1 MQPLILP
8 IAIMSGVAAAFAIGW
23 LIFDEVLRERWLTG
37 KRLAERFR
45 ANGEENRKRSPLF
58 RDLKILQDQTRQ
70 DQLSLREKFALALER
85 AGLNVAIERFFLIAG
100 AAGLVGGFTAYFACP
115 FPLMTV
121 PATLIAFVIPFFYVE
136 YKRRIRIQS
145 LCRQLPEAFDQLKRA
160 VKSGQTLASAMQV
173 VAADMPA
180 PLSEEF
186 STCCKQQQLG
196 LSTQAALHDLARRTG
211 VMELQIFSVAM
222 LVQRDSGGNSIELLN
237 NLAEMVRGR
246 LNLVAR
252 VKALTGEGRMQATVL
267 AILPIAAFAAIM
279 ALDPEYAK
287 PLLDRPQLLI
297 AIATAQILG
306 MLWIRKIVNVE
317 Y

>member
-1 MQPLILP
+1 MQPLILT
-8 IAIMSGVAAAFAIGW
+8 IAIMSGIAAAVAIGW

-37 KRLAERFR
+37 RRLADRFR
-45 ANGEENRKRSPLF
+45 AAGEESCKRSPLF

-70 DQLSLREKFALALER
+70 DQPSLREKLALTLER
-85 AGLNVAIERFFLIAG
+85 AGLNVAIERFILLAG
-100 AAGLVGGFTAYFACP
+100 VAGLMGGITAYFLCP

-121 PATLIAFVIPFFYVE
+121 PAALFAFVVPFFYVE
-136 YKRRIRIQS
+136 YKRRTRIQC

-160 VKSGQTLASAMQV
+160 VKSGQTIAGAMQV

-186 STCCKQQQLG
+186 SICCKQQQLG
-196 LSTQAALHDLARRTG
+196 LSTHAALHDLARRTG

-222 LVQRDSGGNSIELLN
+222 LVQRDSGGNCIELLN

-252 VKALTGEGRMQATVL
+252 VKALTGEGRMQAMVLTV
-267 AILPIAAFAAIM
+267 LPIAAFAAIM
-279 ALDPEYAK
+279 TLDPEYGK
-287 PLLDRPQLLI
+287 PLLERPQLLI